1 MIKPPVRLSHL
12 LLTVGL
18 LLGLAPWATASSRY
32 AIGDAVDFEMKT
44 IDNERFTSEDLRG
57 RLVVVEFWATWCGPC
72 VEMIPHLKKMNN
84 TYEDQGVVM
93 ISVSVDDDTGAARKM
108 IRQRKMD
115 WVMVLNKDQES
126 RPNGEFFS
134 GRYGIP
140 HAFLISP
147 DGDLLWNGHPARLET
162 AIEDAMET
170 HPPGRRDG
178 GDGFTSASAED
189 VAKKA
194 AEASLG
200 QKPDFH
206 ELYKQLDLLPEDAFD
221 QAKVKAFG
229 RSIKRSLDKLSAD
242 QQEDHDLY
250 ITAYPEK
257 YEKLQRWLDAS
268 ARSIS
273 ESSGRDTPVNPEVV
287 ASRFQQ
293 AELAEDRGDDL
304 EAYEL
309 YRWIVDRA
317 PDSDEAM
324 FAQDVILMREAD
336 EAFMAKVEAQKLE
349 AKAKNLMD
357 MARNFAAAGLDD
369 KVEELYRQVI
379 EDYPDTE
386 AAKQA
391 AAALGK

>member
-32 AIGDAVDFEMKT
+32 AIGDPVEFEMKT
-44 IDNERFTSEDLRG
+44 VDNERFTSEDLRG

-93 ISVSVDDDTGAARKM
+93 ISVSVDDDTGAARRM

-115 WVMVLNKDQES
+115 WVMVLNKDQET

-162 AIEDAMET
+162 AIEDALET
-170 HPPGRRDG
+170 HPPGQADD
-178 GDGFTSASAED
+178 GDGFTSVSAED

-200 QKPDFH
+200 RKPDFH
-206 ELYKQLDLLPEDAFD
+206 ELYKQLDLLPEDAFE

-229 RSIKRSLDKLSAD
+229 RSIKRSLSKLSTD
-242 QQEDHDLY
+242 QQADHDLY

-273 ESSGRDTPVNPEVV
+273 ESTGRDTPVNPEVV

-293 AELAEDRGDDL
+293 AELAEDRGEDL
-304 EAYEL
+304 EAYEH

-324 FAQDVILMREAD
+324 FAQDVILMWEAD
-336 EAFMAKVEAQKLE
+336 EAFMARVEAQKLE

-379 EDYPDTE
+379 KEYPDTE

-391 AAALGK
+391 VAALK

>member
-1 MIKPPVRLSHL
+1 MIKPLVRLSHL

-32 AIGDAVDFEMKT
+32 AIGDPVEFEMKT
-44 IDNERFTSEDLRG
+44 VDNERFTSEDLRG

-93 ISVSVDDDTGAARKM
+93 ISVSVDDDTGAARRM

-115 WVMVLNKDQES
+115 WVMVLNKDQET

-162 AIEDAMET
+162 AIEDALET
-170 HPPGRRDG
+170 HPPGQADD
-178 GDGFTSASAED
+178 GDGFTSVSAED

-200 QKPDFH
+200 RKPDFH
-206 ELYKQLDLLPEDAFD
+206 ELYKQLDLLPEDAFE

-229 RSIKRSLDKLSAD
+229 RSIKRSLSKLSTD
-242 QQEDHDLY
+242 QQADHDLY

-273 ESSGRDTPVNPEVV
+273 ESTGRDTPVNPEIV

-293 AELAEDRGDDL
+293 AEQAEDRGDDL

-324 FAQDVILMREAD
+324 FAQDVILMWEAD
-336 EAFMAKVEAQKLE
+336 EAFMARVEAQKLE

-357 MARNFAAAGLDD
+357 MARNFAAA
-369 KVEELYRQVI
+369 
-379 EDYPDTE
+379 
-386 AAKQA
+386 
-391 AAALGK
+391 